1 MGRKDHRVQMKK
13 MEFQIDTYA
22 RIYFE
27 VDSDLDVAEF
37 WASLTQEKL
46 EELSTFAPRTYVA
59 FGLAPSPFAKD
70 KAVKFV
76 WNGKELMPK

>member
-1 MGRKDHRVQMKK
+1 MKK

-27 VDSDLDVAEF
+27 ADDDFDVAEF

-46 EELSTFAPRTYVA
+46 EELSNFAPRTLCARVRLESDTIYRYLILVTGRA
-59 FGLAPSPFAKD
+59 EPIRKG
-70 KAVKFV
+70 
-76 WNGKELMPK
+76 

>member
-27 VDSDLDVAEF
+27 VDDDFKVDEF

-46 EELSTFAPRTYVA
+46 EELSTFAPKTCVA
-59 FGLAPSPFAKD
+59 FGLVPISFAKD
-70 KAVKFV
+70 KDIQFV
-76 WNGKELMPK
+76 WDGKELMPK